1 MKNLIK
7 NNQKV
12 TRNLFGQLR
21 TSFVKFK
28 KTFVFYSFMSSTPAF
43 LFVPLKKSSVQ
54 AGLQRCGALKNKVGV
69 AILLISFVSF
79 LHSCTTVKEYE
90 KNKLNDAEMA
100 LGNRTVEKTELS
112 FQSYREGSSGA
123 NAGKVGGG
131 CGCN

>member
-7 NNQKV
+7 IATV
-12 TRNLFGQLR
+12 TF
-21 TSFVKFK
+21 FV
-28 KTFVFYSFMSSTPAF
+28 
-43 LFVPLKKSSVQ
+43 
-54 AGLQRCGALKNKVGV
+54 
-69 AILLISFVSF
+69 ILIASMQ
-79 LHSCTTVKEYE
+79 SCTTVKEYE

-100 LGNRTVEKTELS
+100 LGNRTIEKTELS